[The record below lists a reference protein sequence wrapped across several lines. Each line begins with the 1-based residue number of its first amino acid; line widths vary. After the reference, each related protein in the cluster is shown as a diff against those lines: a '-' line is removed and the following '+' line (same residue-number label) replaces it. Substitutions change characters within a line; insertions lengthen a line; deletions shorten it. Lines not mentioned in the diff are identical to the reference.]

1 MPAAGVR
8 YLQPLVYRGLQE
20 GVQGKTKG
28 QGTFITYIIS
38 KLLLPSHRKGGAVFC
53 ALPHQK
59 YKIMIK
65 WNTFEHD
72 CLVNKNI
79 MLTFALVISD
89 ENYSKFELIII
100 RNGVRVIRTPF
111 FLMR

>member
-1 MPAAGVR
+1 
-8 YLQPLVYRGLQE
+8 
-20 GVQGKTKG
+20 
-28 QGTFITYIIS
+28 
-38 KLLLPSHRKGGAVFC
+38 
-53 ALPHQK
+53 
-59 YKIMIK
+59 MIK

-72 CLVNKNI
+72 CFVNKNI